1 MKTIQQE
8 WELFAKSIFRG
19 EDVSKVQYTETKK
32 AFFAGATAMFAM
44 VQETGDPSVTE
55 DQGVAHLD
63 ALQDEVVSFM
73 RSMIIDARRN

>member
-8 WELFAKSIFRG
+8 WELFAKSVFG
-19 EDVSKVQYTETKK
+19 AEDVSKVQYTEMKK

-55 DQGVAHLD
+55 DQGAAHLD
-63 ALQDEVVSFM
+63 ALQDEVVAFM
-73 RSMIIDARRN
+73 RSVIDARRN